1 MNNLVTVNVS
11 QPGYAGKLSHKE
23 MKLTGKVDLGDLT
36 ILKRNEYDYLDISE
50 AEFGIDEEEWSVCL
64 GWSHCGPVY
73 GNSGWREVEVLKRF
87 LEEIN
92 AKTIL
97 LPDNVQ
103 RRHINS
109 AKKNPHIKE
118 LQVSPNCPL
127 FAYEDGKLMN
137 KKKTKPVFNCKAYTV
152 TGEIRGEWDT
162 YNRTVDVLL
171 NDAEVEQIKK
181 LVSEAKTNN
190 FLNIIYKKMPKL
202 YRFLNDYF
210 WNIAWKQ
217 VVRDGMDYYNLTR
230 REAREA
236 EITGNEYEVFVP
248 VEFQ

>member
-1 MNNLVTVNVS
+1 MPKIANHKVTG
-11 QPGYAGKLSHKE
+11 PL
-23 MKLTGKVDLGDLT
+23 DLKDLES
-36 ILKRNEYDYLDISE
+36 LLEDEYDFLDISE
-50 AEFGIDEEEWSVCL
+50 AEMGIDEERWEVCL
-64 GWSHCGPVY
+64 GWSHSGPVY
-73 GNSGWREVEVLKRF
+73 GNSGWRKVEVLKRL
-87 LEEIN
+87 LEQIN

-97 LPDNVQ
+97 LPDDVQ
-103 RRHINS
+103 RRHINA

-118 LQVSPNCPL
+118 LQVTLNCPL
-127 FAYEDGKLMN
+127 FSYEDGKLMN
-137 KKKTKPVFNCKAYTV
+137 KKKTKPIFNCKAYTV

-181 LVSEAKTNN
+181 LVSEARTNN
-190 FLNIIYKKMPKL
+190 FLNIIYKMMPKL